1 MNFYEL
7 VVNAALSKKNCDVSS
22 LVLGWH
28 ASSIL
33 LADGRWGIGT
43 VPDPLKEAHV
53 VREQLTRNII
63 GASAHSLAQLIVSP
77 FPQEYAAA
85 SAAIAALLPPPEN
98 SGLPL
103 DSIRLI
109 TKGEKVAVLGY
120 QGSVIPFLRDWNWE
134 LVIFDDYSMKKKSPN
149 VYSESEMSEQ
159 LNNVSWVWL
168 TAEAMRDRAFLE
180 LQGKLGGIKGIF
192 LQGGGVAW
200 LDNGYRDFGVSYL
213 ILPHS
218 ATPEI
223 NPSDVTA
230 RIGVGGEIWNDSDLV
245 WKVHSVP

>member
-7 VVNAALSKKNCDVSS
+7 VVNAALSQKDCKVSS

-28 ASSIL
+28 ASGII
-33 LADGRWGIGT
+33 LADGRWGIGA

-53 VREQLTRNII
+53 VREQHTRNMIE
-63 GASAHSLAQLIVSP
+63 ASAHALAQLIVSP
-77 FPQEYAAA
+77 FPQEFAAA
-85 SAAIAALLPPPEN
+85 SAAVAALLPPPYE

-120 QGSVIPFLRDWNWE
+120 HRSIVPFMLDWNWN
-134 LVIFDDYSMKKKSPN
+134 LVIFDDYSIKRKSPN
-149 VYSESEMSEQ
+149 IYPESEMLKQ
-159 LNNVSWVWL
+159 LDSVSWVWL

-180 LQGKLGGIKGIF
+180 LQNKLSEMKGVF

-200 LDNGYRDFGVSYL
+200 LNQGYRDFGVNYL
-213 ILPHS
+213 VLPHAAS
-218 ATPEI
+218 DEI
-223 NPSDVTA
+223 DPSNVIA
-230 RIGVGGEIWNDSDLV
+230 RIGVGGEAWNDSELI
-245 WKVHSVP
+245 WKVHNVQ